1 MVSVQRHHLCQHNIC
16 SDRPP
21 DLGSSCCTLFSSGVK
36 VLLAESKLQER
47 RELQMDSVQAML
59 WSSVK
64 HWGEERRDGA
74 VPTETLKNVCQRQ
87 GVALT
92 VLTDDVAS
100 SRATLSI

>member
-47 RELQMDSVQAML
+47 RALQMDNVQAML

-64 HWGEERRDGA
+64 
-74 VPTETLKNVCQRQ
+74 Q
-87 GVALT
+87 
-92 VLTDDVAS
+92 
-100 SRATLSI
+100 